1 MPDGADGPDPAP
13 LDELDLEIRELTEGR
28 AGDPLFLEPSAA
40 ERGKAAPV
48 RTEDV
53 PGVRDAPGSP
63 TAPTAPV
70 SPADPG
76 APDAPSAPSAPSAPG
91 GTRAVRRR
99 RWRVG
104 RLAAAL
110 LAVALL
116 LVGGGLV
123 WLRFGH
129 AAGGS
134 DGSAP
139 VPDTALGSILGTI
152 APGDLFAGASANPFL
167 GTPANDWADGAA
179 GIVAPPAESVGG
191 FTAAQVEAAYATT
204 GELVAAA
211 SLDRQTLL
219 GGQPAAL
226 ERLLT
231 ARQRTV
237 FTAGLGAH
245 GLGKDGRPLS
255 TRSWVASFA
264 PGTAQLDGGVIKVRG
279 TMDAVVVTE
288 SGRQLLRV
296 EVNYSFVYAVE
307 PPNNT
312 TDWSRVVTRQYGS
325 VDFARW
331 DDPHGALEPW
341 DKTVVD
347 PLSGVACGPA
357 DGYIHP
363 AYPSNGSISAQ
374 QSRLVIR
381 PYSRALPAASG
392 ACPSTRGS

>member
-13 LDELDLEIRELTEGR
+13 LDELDLELRQLTEGR

-40 ERGKAAPV
+40 ERAKAAPV

-53 PGVRDAPGSP
+53 PSVPDAPGSP
-63 TAPTAPV
+63 AAPTAP
-70 SPADPG
+70 AGPG
-76 APDAPSAPSAPSAPG
+76 APDVPG

-99 RWRVG
+99 RTLHGG
-104 RLAAAL
+104 RLTAAL

-116 LVGGGLV
+116 LVGGSLV

-129 AAGGS
+129 TAGSS

-152 APGDLFAGASANPFL
+152 APGDLFAGASADPFL

-179 GIVAPPAESVGG
+179 GIVAPPAEPVGG
-191 FTAAQVEAAYATT
+191 FTGAQVAAAYATT

-219 GGQPAAL
+219 GGPPVAL

-231 ARQRTV
+231 AGQRAT
-237 FTAGLGAH
+237 FKAGLSAQ

-264 PGTAQLDGGVIKVRG
+264 PGTAQLDRGVIKVSG
-279 TMDAVVVTE
+279 TMDAVAVTE
-288 SGRQLLRV
+288 SGRQVLRV
-296 EVNYSFVYAVE
+296 EVNYAFVYAVE
-307 PPNNT
+307 PPHDT
-312 TDWSRVVTRQYGS
+312 TDWIRVITRQHGS

-341 DKTVVD
+341 VKTVVD
-347 PLSGVACGPA
+347 PLSGVACAPA

-363 AYPSNGSISAQ
+363 AYPSGGSTAAE
-374 QSRLVIR
+374 QSRLVIQ
-381 PYSRALPAASG
+381 PYSRALPTASA

>member
-13 LDELDLEIRELTEGR
+13 LDELDLELRELTEGR

-40 ERGKAAPV
+40 ERAQAAQV
-48 RTEDV
+48 RVEDV
-53 PGVRDAPGSP
+53 SGVSEAPGSP
-63 TAPTAPV
+63 AA
-70 SPADPG
+70 
-76 APDAPSAPSAPSAPG
+76 APSAPGAPSVPG

-99 RWRVG
+99 KWRGG

-116 LVGGGLV
+116 LVGGGV
-123 WLRFGH
+123 AWLRFGH
-129 AAGGS
+129 AGGS
-134 DGSAP
+134 PDGSASP
-139 VPDTALGSILGTI
+139 ADTALGSILGTI
-152 APGDLFAGASANPFL
+152 APGDLFAGATADPFL
-167 GTPANDWADGAA
+167 GTPANGWADGAA
-179 GIVAPPAESVGG
+179 GIVAPPAEPVGG
-191 FTAAQVEAAYATT
+191 FTAAQVAAAYATT

-219 GGQPAAL
+219 GGPPVAL

-231 ARQRTV
+231 AGQRAT
-237 FTAGLGAH
+237 FKAGLGAQ

-264 PGTAQLDGGVIKVRG
+264 PGTAQLDGSMIKVSG
-279 TMDAVVVTE
+279 TMNAVVVSE
-288 SGRQLLRV
+288 PGRQVLRV
-296 EVNYSFVYAVE
+296 VVNYAFVYAVE
-307 PPNNT
+307 PPRNS
-312 TDWSRVVTRQYGS
+312 TDWTRVVTHQYGS

-331 DDPHGALEPW
+331 DDSHGALEPL

-347 PLSGVACGPA
+347 PVSGVACGRA

-363 AYPSNGSISAQ
+363 AFPSGGSTVAQ

-381 PYSRALPAASG
+381 PYSPALPAASG
-392 ACPSTRGS
+392 VCTGTTGS

>member
-13 LDELDLEIRELTEGR
+13 LDELDIEWRELTEGR

-40 ERGKAAPV
+40 ERAKAAPV

-53 PGVRDAPGSP
+53 SGVPDVPGSP
-63 TAPTAPV
+63 VAPAAPAAHV
-70 SPADPG
+70 APDV
-76 APDAPSAPSAPSAPG
+76 PDAPDVPG

-99 RWRVG
+99 TWHGG
-104 RLAAAL
+104 RLALAL

-116 LVGGGLV
+116 LVGGVLV

-129 AAGGS
+129 TAGSS

-139 VPDTALGSILGTI
+139 VTDTALGSILGTI
-152 APGDLFAGASANPFL
+152 APGDLFAGASADPFL
-167 GTPANDWADGAA
+167 GTPANSWADGPA
-179 GIVAPPAESVGG
+179 GIVAPPAEPVGG
-191 FTAAQVEAAYATT
+191 FTAAQVAAAYATT

-211 SLDRQTLL
+211 SLDPQTLL

-231 ARQRTV
+231 AGQRATFV
-237 FTAGLGAH
+237 AGLSAH
-245 GLGKDGRPLS
+245 GMGKDGRPLS

-264 PGTAQLDGGVIKVRG
+264 PGTARLDGPVIKVSG
-279 TMDAVVVTE
+279 TMDAVAVTE
-288 SGRQLLRV
+288 SGRPVLRV
-296 EVNYSFVYAVE
+296 EVNYTFVYAVE
-307 PPNNT
+307 PPYNT

-363 AYPSNGSISAQ
+363 AYPSNGSITAE

-381 PYSRALPAASG
+381 PYSPVRPAASG
-392 ACPSTRGS
+392 TCAGTTGS

>member
-13 LDELDLEIRELTEGR
+13 LDELDIELRELTEGR

-40 ERGKAAPV
+40 ERAKAAPV

-53 PGVRDAPGSP
+53 SGVPDAPASPAVPAAPAVP
-63 TAPTAPV
+63 TAPA
-70 SPADPG
+70 AH
-76 APDAPSAPSAPSAPG
+76 G

-99 RWRVG
+99 RWRRG
-104 RLAAAL
+104 QLAAAL
-110 LAVALL
+110 LAVTLL
-116 LVGGGLV
+116 LVAGGLV

-129 AAGGS
+129 TAGS
-134 DGSAP
+134 PDGSAP

-152 APGDLFAGASANPFL
+152 APGDLFAGATADPFL
-167 GTPANDWADGAA
+167 GTPANGWADGAA
-179 GIVAPPAESVGG
+179 GIVAPPADRVGG
-191 FTAAQVEAAYATT
+191 FTPAQVAAAYATT

-219 GGQPAAL
+219 GGPPAAL

-231 ARQRTV
+231 AGQRAT
-237 FTAGLGAH
+237 FKAGLGAH
-245 GLGKDGRPLS
+245 GPGKDGRPLS

-264 PGTAQLDGGVIKVRG
+264 PGTAQLVGGVIKVSG
-279 TMDAVVVTE
+279 TMDAVAVTE
-288 SGRQLLRV
+288 SGRQVLRV
-296 EVNYSFVYAVE
+296 EVNYAFVYAVE
-307 PPNNT
+307 PPHDT
-312 TDWSRVVTRQYGS
+312 TDWIRVVTRQYGS

-363 AYPSNGSISAQ
+363 AYPSGDSAAAE

-381 PYSRALPAASG
+381 PYSRAVPAASA
-392 ACPSTRGS
+392 ACASTKGS

>member
-1 MPDGADGPDPAP
+1 MPEGADGPDPAP
-13 LDELDLEIRELTEGR
+13 LDELDLELRELTEGR

-40 ERGKAAPV
+40 ERAKAAPV

-53 PGVRDAPGSP
+53 PGVPDALGSP
-63 TAPTAPV
+63 AAPTAPAGA
-70 SPADPG
+70 ADPG
-76 APDAPSAPSAPSAPG
+76 APDAPG

-99 RWRVG
+99 TWRGG

-116 LVGGGLV
+116 LAGGVLV

-129 AAGGS
+129 TAGRS

-139 VPDTALGSILGTI
+139 VTDTSLGPILGTI
-152 APGDLFAGASANPFL
+152 APGDLFAGASADPFL

-179 GIVAPPAESVGG
+179 GIVAPPAEPVGG
-191 FTAAQVEAAYATT
+191 FTAAQVAAAYATT

-231 ARQRTV
+231 ARQRAT

-245 GLGKDGRPLS
+245 GVGKDGRPLS

-264 PGTAQLDGGVIKVRG
+264 PGTAQFDGGVIKVSG
-279 TMDAVVVTE
+279 TMDAVAVTE
-288 SGRQLLRV
+288 SGRQVLRV
-296 EVNYSFVYAVE
+296 EVSYSFVYAVE
-307 PPNNT
+307 PPRDT

-363 AYPSNGSISAQ
+363 AYPSNGSITAE

-381 PYSRALPAASG
+381 PYSRALPAATG
-392 ACPSTRGS
+392 ACASTAGS